1 LELKFHITEK
11 AMKSTAPL
19 SSSRSPKLCLLF
31 SLGFALAAF
40 APRARATAPVVG
52 LWRFNEG
59 SGTNTTDSSGFSN
72 NGFLA
77 GENGNTPAWVPG
89 QPGFGHALYFTND
102 GLDHAY
108 VSVPGAT
115 SLKIGQTT
123 NDAWT
128 ITAWAY
134 ENSEGTGGFF
144 ATYGRILVI
153 DDGDAFQLESG
164 GDGDGQL
171 YTWSRENPGWQI
183 GWGVGSPVT
192 PLLDQWEH
200 WAVVY
205 DGTNLTVYL
214 NGNQG
219 PVGGVASNPVSAA
232 IGYARYQGSI
242 LIGSELAQDGTRNW
256 NGMLDDVALFAGAL
270 SQSEIQTVMSG
281 DFSAHL
287 AGGPAQILAGP
298 QPATVVEG
306 ANASFN
312 VEAQG
317 QAPVFFQWYFDA
329 TNRLAGAT
337 NATLLLTNVQ
347 FSQAGAY
354 SVVVTNSLGGQTS
367 PAVSLT
373 VHSPAPALV
382 GLWRFNEGSGT
393 NTADSSG
400 LNNNGAL
407 MGENGNL
414 PAWVPGQP
422 GFGSALYFTN
432 DGADH
437 VYVSVSG
444 TNSLMIGQTPGDTWS
459 ITAWAYED
467 SDGTGDFFATY
478 GRVLV
483 IDDGNAFQFESGAS
497 GDGQLYTWSQATTA
511 WQIGWGSSSPVA
523 PLLDQWEH
531 WAVVYDG
538 STLSIYRNGN
548 QGANAG
554 FASAPVSAA
563 LGYAGYA
570 GSIIIGSE
578 LDQNADRNW
587 NGMLDDIAVF
597 TGALTQEQIDTIMTG
612 DFSGFVSAPPRLSA
626 AIANGNATLSWPSS
640 ATGFHLQS
648 VASLPAPA
656 WTNVTNTPV
665 PMGGSLTVTLPADA
679 GTQFF
684 RLTSP

>member
-1 LELKFHITEK
+1 
-11 AMKSTAPL
+11 MK
-19 SSSRSPKLCLLF
+19 RFLL
-31 SLGFALAAF
+31 LAAAALHISVAVSF
-40 APRARATAPVVG
+40 WEATANSAQVVG
-52 LWRFNEG
+52 LWRFDEG
-59 SGTNTTDSSGFSN
+59 SGTNTADSSGFSN

-77 GENGNTPAWVPG
+77 GENGNTPAWAPG
-89 QPGFGHALYFTND
+89 QTGFGHALYFTNN
-102 GLDHAY
+102 GVDHAY
-108 VSVPGAT
+108 VAIPAAT

-123 NDAWT
+123 NSPWT

-134 ENSEGTGGFF
+134 ENSEGTGGFI
-144 ATYGRILVI
+144 ATYGRLLVV
-153 DDGDAFQLESG
+153 DNGDALQLESG
-164 GDGDGQL
+164 GEGDGQL
-171 YTWSRENPGWQI
+171 YTWSRENTAWQI
-183 GWGVGSPVT
+183 GWGVGSPVA

-219 PVGGVASNPVSAA
+219 PAGGVASNPVSAA
-232 IGYARYQGSI
+232 IGYASYQGSI
-242 LIGSELAQDGTRNW
+242 LIGSELAQDGARNW
-256 NGMLDDVALFAGAL
+256 NGLLDDVAVFSGAL

-287 AGGPAQILAGP
+287 PGGPAQILAAP
-298 QPATVVEG
+298 QPATVVADG
-306 ANASFN
+306 NASFT

-317 QAPVFFQWYFDA
+317 QAPVLFQWYFDS

-367 PAVSLT
+367 PPAALT
-373 VHSPAPALV
+373 VKSPAPALV

-393 NTADSSG
+393 NAADSSG

-414 PAWVPGQP
+414 PAWVQGQP

-432 DGADH
+432 DGANH
-437 VYVSVSG
+437 VYVGIPG
-444 TNSLMIGQTPGDTWS
+444 TNSLMIGQTPGEAWS
-459 ITAWAYED
+459 ITAWAYEV
-467 SDGTGDFFATY
+467 SNGSGDFLATY

-511 WQIGWGSSSPVA
+511 WQTGWGSSSSVA

-538 STLSIYRNGN
+538 STLSLYRNGN

-554 FASAPVSAA
+554 FASAPVTAA

-578 LDQNADRNW
+578 LDQNPDRTW
-587 NGMLDDIAVF
+587 NGMLDDVAVF
-597 TGALTQEQIDTIMTG
+597 TGALTQSQINTIMTG
-612 DFSGFVSAPPRLSA
+612 DFSAFATAPPPLS
-626 AIANGNATLSWPSS
+626 IAVTNGNATLAWPST

-648 VASLPAPA
+648 SATLAPAA
-656 WTNVTNTPV
+656 WTNVTNAPAPT
-665 PMGGSLTVTLPADA
+665 GDLLSVTLPLGA
-679 GTQFF
+679 GSQFF
-684 RLTSP
+684 RLMSP